1 MKAQD
6 ILKALSFNTFIPFFY
21 PSLMLPLRYYRKR
34 AIRMLNFS
42 PGDMV
47 ILPGVGSGH
56 DLPLLPKNIK
66 VEGVDISE
74 SMLTIAK
81 AKLKVYG
88 LERNVHLN
96 IMDAENLGFPNNI
109 FDKAILS
116 LFLTCVFDQR
126 KAFAEVVRVVK
137 PGCEILIYDHLVRKK
152 KWSQFFLEPFDVV
165 MKYNFCSVIRTIE
178 SCIED
183 QPVSIVK
190 VLPGDPLGFIKAFLL
205 RKNATSQP
213 LYPKSVSQSLIDKG
227 RVAVQSLINKGRAA
241 L

>member
-21 PSLMLPLRYYRKR
+21 PSMMLPLRYYRKR

-56 DLPLLPKNIK
+56 DLPFLPKDIK

-96 IMDAENLGFPNNI
+96 IMDAENLDFPNNV

-126 KAFAEVVRVVK
+126 KAFAEIVRVVK

-152 KWSQFFLEPFDVV
+152 KWSQFFLEPFDVI

-178 SCIED
+178 SCIEG

-190 VLPGDPLGFIKAFLL
+190 VMPGDPMGFIKAFLL
-205 RKNATSQP
+205 RKNPAPQSSHP
-213 LYPKSVSQSLIDKG
+213 MSVSRSFMD
-227 RVAVQSLINKGRAA
+227 RDRAA
-241 L
+241 IESLVAS

>member
-1 MKAQD
+1 
-6 ILKALSFNTFIPFFY
+6 
-21 PSLMLPLRYYRKR
+21 
-34 AIRMLNFS
+34 MLNFN
-42 PGDMV
+42 PGDM
-47 ILPGVGSGH
+47 IIIPGVGSGH
-56 DLPLLPKNIK
+56 DLPLLPKDIK

-88 LERNVHLN
+88 LEKNVHLN

-137 PGCEILIYDHLVRKK
+137 PGCEILIYDHLVRKR

-165 MKYNFCSVIRTIE
+165 MKYNFCSVVRTIE

-205 RKNATSQP
+205 HKSSTSQ
-213 LYPKSVSQSLIDKG
+213 LSHSKSVSQT
-227 RVAVQSLINKGRAA
+227 LINKGRAA
-241 L
+241 IKSLMNS